1 MNDEFGK
8 MQTEMVMWH
17 YAEETQ
23 KTSLR
28 ISDNLDENETRHVS
42 IQVKNLTSTP
52 NHSVQ
57 TKCSEGSNLNVTE

>member
-1 MNDEFGK
+1 MNNKFGK
-8 MQTEMVMWH
+8 MRTETVMARLWH

-57 TKCSEGSNLNVTE
+57 T

>member
-1 MNDEFGK
+1 MR
-8 MQTEMVMWH
+8 TETVMARLWH

-23 KTSLR
+23 KTSLK

-42 IQVKNLTSTP
+42 IQAKNLTSTP

-57 TKCSEGSNLNVTE
+57 T